1 MMLQYLQNQLGNIKI
16 RSLLLITLLCISLIP
31 LFLIS
36 FLFYKTAKKTIQK
49 EVFQNLNSVAIRQ
62 SIEIENF
69 IHNREATVTTL
80 TKDPTIINAIIDFTK
95 LFNNNKMN
103 SNEYD
108 KIEKELFPFFSDYQV
123 TIGFQNIFLASAKGD
138 VIYTLK
144 SGKELGT
151 NLFTGPFKNSDLKK
165 VFDRSTTLLET
176 TLSNF
181 DIYPGTQEPAAFIA
195 SPVIQNGIVIGA
207 LIAQIN
213 NNEMY
218 RVVNDYSGL
227 GKTGETIIVSKIG
240 DNGVFMT
247 PTRFD
252 ADAAFKRTFNLQS
265 DKLQPNNSF
274 LLQKI
279 LKGNKVLESG
289 IDYRNQNIVGAGY
302 FFLPDLQWGLLVKM
316 DENELFAPLNFMKY
330 LLFATTAILTAAVVL
345 ASFLIA
351 KSITEPVNHLIEK
364 TGKISHGDL
373 SQRIEID
380 SKNEIGQF
388 AQSFNLMAER
398 LENFIKD
405 LDNKVKERTHE
416 VEEKNH
422 KLNETLKN
430 MKSLQEQLIVQ
441 EKLASLGQLTAGI
454 AHEIK
459 NPLNFVNNFAE
470 LCEKQFKKMQ
480 DSLDILQQPMNE
492 TEKENI
498 NKIVSTIDSNL
509 KKIRQHGLKADSIIR
524 NMLEHSRTGASQNFQ
539 SIDINALLEEN
550 FKLMYHAKRA
560 EDSSFNIQMKMKFDE
575 SIGRIEIL
583 PQEIGRVILN
593 LINNAFFAVHQKIK
607 MNPENY
613 FPVVAITTKNLG
625 NKISI
630 SFYDNGI
637 GISKEVKEKLFTP
650 FYTTK
655 PPGEGTGL
663 GLSLSREI
671 VVGAHHGEL
680 KVDSKEGEYSD
691 FIVILPRKPIE

>member
-1 MMLQYLQNQLGNIKI
+1 
-16 RSLLLITLLCISLIP
+16 
-31 LFLIS
+31 
-36 FLFYKTAKKTIQK
+36 
-49 EVFQNLNSVAIRQ
+49 
-62 SIEIENF
+62 
-69 IHNREATVTTL
+69 
-80 TKDPTIINAIIDFTK
+80 
-95 LFNNNKMN
+95 
-103 SNEYD
+103 
-108 KIEKELFPFFSDYQV
+108 
-123 TIGFQNIFLASAKGD
+123 
-138 VIYTLK
+138 
-144 SGKELGT
+144 
-151 NLFTGPFKNSDLKK
+151 
-165 VFDRSTTLLET
+165 
-176 TLSNF
+176 
-181 DIYPGTQEPAAFIA
+181 
-195 SPVIQNGIVIGA
+195 
-207 LIAQIN
+207 
-213 NNEMY
+213 MY

-289 IDYRNQNIVGAGY
+289 IDYRNQNMVGAGY